1 MGQNVLIV
9 DDSAVIR
16 QMVKKT
22 MDMAGLDV
30 GDIYE
35 ASNGIEALAKL
46 SGHSVAVILVDINMP
61 TMNGIQLLT
70 RMKQNDRLQ
79 HLPIVIVSTEGSTER
94 IKELEKIGIFGYLR
108 KPFKPEHLY
117 DVLAPL
123 LGVKENATVNDGN
136 ADDCSF

>member
-22 MDMAGLDV
+22 LDMAGLDV
-30 GDIYE
+30 GEVYE
-35 ASNGIEALAKL
+35 AGNGIEALAEL
-46 SGHSVAVILVDINMP
+46 DRHEVAVMLVDINMP

-70 RMKQNDRLQ
+70 RMKENDRLQ
-79 HLPIVIVSTEGSTER
+79 HIPIVIASTEGSKER
-94 IKELEKIGIFGYLR
+94 INELERIGIYGYLR
-108 KPFKPEHLY
+108 KPFQPEQLR

-123 LGVKENATVNDGN
+123 LGVMEYDTANDGN
-136 ADDCSF
+136 ADDGLF

>member
-1 MGQNVLIV
+1 MGQNVLVV

-30 GDIYE
+30 GDVYE
-35 ASNGIEALAKL
+35 AGNGIEALAQL
-46 SGHSVAVILVDINMP
+46 SGHSVAVMLVDINMP

-70 RMKQNDRLQ
+70 RMKQNERLQ
-79 HLPIVIVSTEGSTER
+79 HVPIVIVSTEGSAER
-94 IKELEKIGIFGYLR
+94 IKELEKIGIYGYLR
-108 KPFKPEHLY
+108 KPFRPEQLF

-123 LGVKENATVNDGN
+123 LGVKENATVNNNDT
-136 ADDCSF
+136 DDSFF